1 MAVAT
6 AQMFFSYGAMSAT
19 SLLRAVNEQ
28 EYFATLMCAT
38 IVMPIIAFLVLR
50 LKHVEVLKMKLD
62 PAVVAVPKDDTK
74 EKPYKK
80 YCSYQ
85 QLFHACFKS
94 YSNRVGQFQC
104 LQITP

>member
-50 LKHVEVLKMKLD
+50 LKHVEVFENEARSSSGGR
-62 PAVVAVPKDDTK
+62 P
-74 EKPYKK
+74 E
-80 YCSYQ
+80 
-85 QLFHACFKS
+85 
-94 YSNRVGQFQC
+94 R
-104 LQITP
+104 